1 MRILIVDDSR
11 INQAIARD
19 TLIANHIE
27 GEIFFASNGE
37 EALTFIMASKCDL
50 VLLDIIMPK
59 YSGIEVLEKLMDNN
73 CVDLPKI
80 IMLTTI
86 EDTQTLKKCFDY
98 GATDYIRK
106 PFNELEFVSR
116 VKAVIREIQN
126 DYQIKCAAIQMEKQN
141 AELMATN
148 KALKEAQ
155 YYLVQKE
162 KMVAIGELA
171 AGIAHEINNPLAFVM
186 SNLSTAKDYVNSISE
201 FISMSREMSSIERAE
216 DYAEAISKM
225 ERLWKDRDLDFI
237 FEDFE
242 DVLIDSETGLKRV
255 AKIVMTMRNFA
266 RISDEDVYEYVD
278 MNVLID
284 EALLIVNNEIKYSAT
299 IIKHYS
305 DCKLLYCNKGQIEQV
320 LVNMLVNASHAIK
333 AKNHGN
339 LGVVELSTLCDEKYG
354 YMIIKDNGG
363 GIDSE
368 FINKIFNPFFTTKPV
383 GQGTGLG
390 LSISHDIIVNKHQ
403 GEISVESIKNE
414 GATFTIKIPFNL
426 EHKVESEK

>member
-1 MRILIVDDSR
+1 MRILIVDDSK
-11 INQAIARD
+11 INQVVARD

-27 GEIFFASNGE
+27 SEIFLASNGE
-37 EALTFIMASKCDL
+37 EALEFITESGCDL

-59 YSGIEVLEKLMDNN
+59 YSGVEVLEKIMLD
-73 CVDLPKI
+73 DGIKHPKV

-106 PFNELEFVSR
+106 PFNELEFISR
-116 VKAVIREIQN
+116 VKSVIREIQN
-126 DYQIKCAAIQMEKQN
+126 DYQIKRAAIQLQN
-141 AELMATN
+141 QNEELIETN

-186 SNLSTAKDYVNSISE
+186 SNLSTAKSYVAAISDFILMSKEMIAIDRPEDYV
-201 FISMSREMSSIERAE
+201 
-216 DYAEAISKM
+216 EALKKL
-225 ERLWKDRDLDFI
+225 ETLWKETDLDFV

-266 RISDEDVYEYVD
+266 RISDEDVFEYVD
-278 MNVLID
+278 MNVLLD
-284 EALLIVNNEIKYSAT
+284 ESLLIVNNEIKYSAS
-299 IIKHYS
+299 IVKHYS
-305 DCKLLYCNKGQIEQV
+305 ECKLLYCNKGQIEQV

-333 AKNHGN
+333 TKNQEN
-339 LGVVELSTLCDEKYG
+339 QGVVELSTACDAKYG
-354 YMIIKDNGG
+354 YIIIKDNGD

-403 GEISVESIKNE
+403 GEILVESIKNE
-414 GATFTIKIPFNL
+414 GSTFTIKIPFNL
-426 EHKVESEK
+426 VSEK

>member
-1 MRILIVDDSR
+1 MKILIVDDSK
-11 INQAIARD
+11 INQVVARD

-27 GEIFFASNGE
+27 SEIFLASNGE
-37 EALTFIMASKCDL
+37 EALKFIMKSGCDL

-59 YSGIEVLEKLMDNN
+59 YSGVEVLEKIMMD
-73 CVDLPKI
+73 DQIKHPKV

-106 PFNELEFVSR
+106 PFNELEFISR
-116 VKAVIREIQN
+116 VKSVIREIQN
-126 DYQIKCAAIQMEKQN
+126 DYQIKSAAIQLENQN
-141 AELMATN
+141 AALLETN

-186 SNLSTAKDYVNSISE
+186 SNLSTAKSYVSAISE
-201 FISMSREMSSIERAE
+201 FITLGKEMITVE
-216 DYAEAISKM
+216 DRDNYVEALEKM
-225 ERLWKDRDLDFI
+225 DTLWKEKDLDFI

-242 DVLIDSETGLKRV
+242 EVLIDSETGLNRV

-266 RISDEDVYEYVD
+266 RISDEDVFEYVE
-278 MNVLID
+278 MNVLLD
-284 EALLIVNNEIKYSAT
+284 EALLIVNNEIKYSAK
-299 IIKHYS
+299 IVKHYS
-305 DCKLLYCNKGQIEQV
+305 ECKLLYCNKGQIEQV

-333 AKNHGN
+333 NKNQKN
-339 LGVVELSTLCDEKYG
+339 LGVVELSTSCDDVYG
-354 YMIIKDNGG
+354 YMTIKDNGG
-363 GIDSE
+363 GIDAE

-383 GQGTGLG
+383 GEGTGLG
-390 LSISHDIIVNKHQ
+390 LSISHDIIVNKHK
-403 GEISVESIKNE
+403 GEILVDSKKNE
-414 GATFTIKIPFNL
+414 GSAFTVKIPLNL
-426 EHKVESEK
+426 ASET